1 MQKEACIYIGF
12 IAKKIGYKGNIS
24 IKIDGVKINEYLDL
38 NNIYIEIDGQLI
50 FYKIE
55 SSSIHQK
62 MFIKMKLKDVD
73 DENKE
78 KDLIKKSV
86 YVENKKVSIIKKN
99 EFFNFDIID
108 FSVRDKN
115 ENFIGTVKEINT
127 STVQNILI
135 LLSRN
140 KQEIMIPLVTSFII
154 NIDKKN
160 KIINVDLPDGLIDLN

>member
-12 IAKKIGYKGNIS
+12 IAKKFGYKGTIS
-24 IKIDGVKINEYLDL
+24 IKVDGIKIKEYLEL
-38 NNIYIEIDGQLI
+38 NHIYIEIDGQLI
-50 FYKIE
+50 FYRIE
-55 SSSIHQK
+55 SSSMHQK

-73 DENKE
+73 DENKA

-86 YVENKKVSIIKKN
+86 YIEKEKVTIVKKN
-99 EFFNFDIID
+99 EVFNFDIID

-115 ENFIGTVKEINT
+115 ENFIGTIKEINT
-127 STVQNILI
+127 STFQNILI
-135 LLSRN
+135 IISRN

>member
-1 MQKEACIYIGF
+1 
-12 IAKKIGYKGNIS
+12 
-24 IKIDGVKINEYLDL
+24 
-38 NNIYIEIDGQLI
+38 
-50 FYKIE
+50 
-55 SSSIHQK
+55 
-62 MFIKMKLKDVD
+62 MKLKDVD
-73 DENKE
+73 YENKA

-86 YVENKKVSIIKKN
+86 YVEKKKVSIIKKN
-99 EFFNFDIID
+99 KFFNFDIID

-127 STVQNILI
+127 STLQNILI